1 MRFSPLSKLSLFLSI
16 ALSSLVSAQSL
27 QDDFEGNGTI
37 AAWYGDDCALDPAF
51 ANPFAQGI
59 NNSAQVLKY
68 EDSGGQ
74 YANIYF
80 DAGRT
85 LNLAQA
91 SRFSFK
97 IYLPSASMSGNAPL
111 QVSLKLQNAALPT
124 PWSTQTEVIKALQ
137 ADQWQVITVDFAS
150 DPYLNLDPNSPP
162 PLQRNDLNRVMI
174 QINGENN
181 NDPVIA
187 YIDDFNYL
195 DTVGPAPS
203 PYTELVWQDEFKG
216 QGPID
221 TSKWFHQTLLPL
233 GNSWY
238 NGEIQHY
245 TNREANSHQANGA
258 LQLIAKKESFTDQ
271 GHTKQYTSAR
281 LNSKFSFRYGRVVV
295 RAKMPR
301 GHGTWPA
308 IWTLGTSIIEPGAYH
323 NLKGQGT
330 QLWPACGEIDII
342 EHWGRQQNYVSSA
355 THTPSSFGNTVNVG
369 GRTLASA
376 SSAFHDY
383 ELEWSP
389 QKLVFSIDG
398 QVHFVYQP
406 SQKDAN
412 TWPFDSAQY
421 LLLNF
426 AIEPSIDPNFSQDTL
441 EVDYVRI
448 YQKPI
453 LAQAENTAPSAL
465 ALFPNPVAGDRL
477 QVSLPSDAR
486 EGQLRIYSAAGSLML
501 SREGLPAGPY
511 WPLEG
516 IGDWPAGLYFIYLST
531 AEQAYQARF
540 FKR

>member
-1 MRFSPLSKLSLFLSI
+1 MRFSPLSKLSLFLSF

-258 LQLIAKKESFTDQ
+258 LQLIAKKEALP
-271 GHTKQYTSAR
+271 TK
-281 LNSKFSFRYGRVVV
+281 V
-295 RAKMPR
+295 
-301 GHGTWPA
+301 
-308 IWTLGTSIIEPGAYH
+308 
-323 NLKGQGT
+323 
-330 QLWPACGEIDII
+330 
-342 EHWGRQQNYVSSA
+342 
-355 THTPSSFGNTVNVG
+355 TPSSIPRHGSIPS
-369 GRTLASA
+369 LASA
-376 SSAFHDY
+376 T
-383 ELEWSP
+383 
-389 QKLVFSIDG
+389 G
-398 QVHFVYQP
+398 
-406 SQKDAN
+406 
-412 TWPFDSAQY
+412 
-421 LLLNF
+421 
-426 AIEPSIDPNFSQDTL
+426 
-441 EVDYVRI
+441 
-448 YQKPI
+448 
-453 LAQAENTAPSAL
+453 
-465 ALFPNPVAGDRL
+465 G
-477 QVSLPSDAR
+477 
-486 EGQLRIYSAAGSLML
+486 
-501 SREGLPAGPY
+501 
-511 WPLEG
+511 
-516 IGDWPAGLYFIYLST
+516 
-531 AEQAYQARF
+531 
-540 FKR
+540 

>member
-1 MRFSPLSKLSLFLSI
+1 MRLAPVLWTLWAGFIFLPS
-16 ALSSLVSAQSL
+16 SAQSL

-97 IYLPSASMSGNAPL
+97 IYLPSASMSGNTPL

-124 PWSTQTEVIKALQ
+124 SWSTQTEVIKALQ

-308 IWTLGTSIIEPGAYH
+308 IWTLGTSIIEPGAYY
-323 NLKGQGT
+323 NLQGQGT

-511 WPLEG
+511 WQLEG